1 MTAMHALTAT
11 SRDLAPLA
19 SSVSLINP
27 ATSLLRPPLLVT
39 LDSTL
44 LQVRTTARMC
54 LMDQHPMAQVAP
66 PHAQALNTSI
76 QPLPVAKVVAHLQS
90 ATVSL
95 VFARL
100 ARSDT
105 TLKSL
110 LIMTLVS
117 SARLASIVM
126 LA

>member
-1 MTAMHALTAT
+1 MGLSHALA
-11 SRDLAPLA
+11 RRH
-19 SSVSLINP
+19 VSC
-27 ATSLLRPPLLVT
+27 ALLVFD
-39 LDSTL
+39 LF
-44 LQVRTTARMC
+44 
-54 LMDQHPMAQVAP
+54 
-66 PHAQALNTSI
+66 
-76 QPLPVAKVVAHLQS
+76 
-90 ATVSL
+90 